1 MSKMN
6 LLLLIERLQEIVNLN
21 FQIAGKILV
30 DREEI
35 EELIE
40 KIQIALPDEIKQAE
54 WVSREKERYL
64 QQANEEARKII
75 SEAEAYAEELIR
87 HDRILAKA
95 EEEANRIIQN
105 ARMNA
110 EEIENEARD
119 YAQRI
124 LERLEESLDRTLK
137 VVRQGRESLMEEE
150 ESEE

>member
-1 MSKMN
+1 MTKMN
-6 LLLLIERLQEIVNLN
+6 LLLLIERLQETINSN

-30 DREEI
+30 DREEL

-87 HDRILAKA
+87 QDRILLKA
-95 EEEANRIIQN
+95 EEEAARIIQN
-105 ARMNA
+105 ARLNA

-119 YAQRI
+119 YANRI

-137 VVRQGRESLMEEE
+137 VVREGRESLLEEDTN
-150 ESEE
+150 S

>member
-1 MSKMN
+1 MTKMN
-6 LLLLIERLQEIVNLN
+6 LLLLIERLQETINSN

-30 DREEI
+30 DREEL

-87 HDRILAKA
+87 QDRILLKA
-95 EEEANRIIQN
+95 EEEAARIIQN
-105 ARMNA
+105 ARLNA

-119 YAQRI
+119 YANRI
-124 LERLEESLDRTLK
+124 LERLEESFDRTLK
-137 VVRQGRESLMEEE
+137 VVREGRESLLEEDTN
-150 ESEE
+150 S

>member
-6 LLLLIERLQEIVNLN
+6 LLLLIERLQEIVNSN

-40 KIQIALPDEIKQAE
+40 KIQIALPDDIKQAE

>member
-6 LLLLIERLQEIVNLN
+6 LLLLIERLQEIVNSN